1 LTAAVQ
7 TLQVGFLKLFEL
19 KGSGGYH
26 CNCLFGVVEFA
37 ALCRFDE
44 FLFELFDHAFYLE
57 VFLFH

>member
-7 TLQVGFLKLFEL
+7 TLQVGFLQFFEL
-19 KGSGGYH
+19 KWGCGYH
-26 CNCLFGVVEFA
+26 CDCLFGVVEFA

-44 FLFELFDHAFYLE
+44 FLFELFNHAFDLE